1 MLLCKISRIHT
12 PILHTG
18 LAEAIS
24 PKIALVSHFSC
35 WKLHLW
41 LEPKHDISFLR
52 PVPKLKVRVLRAAL
66 AMFGPLVV
74 IVLLVGVV
82 AMVGFVV
89 VGVVVTLLVVVA
101 SPMVLLLVSLRLVGL
116 VGLFSTKPA

>member
-12 PILHTG
+12 TILHTG

-24 PKIALVSHFSC
+24 PKIAIVSHFSC
-35 WKLHLW
+35 WKLHLR

-66 AMFGPLVV
+66 AMLGPMVV

-89 VGVVVTLLVVVA
+89 VGVVVTLFVVVA

-116 VGLFSTKPA
+116 VGFFSTKPA